1 VSKLVTDDD
10 TGRLSLLDSHTPCLR
25 SRATHSTRTLCVLIR
40 GKEDGVPRDLF
51 GDVTAP
57 SITLGTRKWYSV
69 PLSFVAHTAV
79 IGAIVVVPLV
89 ATGALPMP
97 ATRPMI
103 VELMTPPVPQPPPA
117 PRRAT
122 PAPPSPANRN
132 AAPSVAP
139 DTIAPDRNFDAGF
152 ENITHR
158 EIGIV
163 GGSEVDGGVVVPP
176 PAAAPPPAREERV
189 RIGGVVRAP
198 ERLSHV
204 APIYPPV
211 ALAARV
217 RGLVIIEAVIDTRG
231 NVQDARIL
239 RSDSPLLNEAAVT
252 AVRQWTYSPTL
263 LNGVPV
269 SVVMTVTV
277 QFALR

>member
-1 VSKLVTDDD
+1 M
-10 TGRLSLLDSHTPCLR
+10 
-25 SRATHSTRTLCVLIR
+25 
-40 GKEDGVPRDLF
+40 PRDLF

-79 IGAIVVVPLV
+79 IGVVVVVPLV

-97 ATRPMI
+97 ATGPMI
-103 VELMTPPVPQPPPA
+103 VELVTPPLPQPPPA
-117 PRRAT
+117 PRRAV
-122 PAPPSPANRN
+122 AASPPTAHRN
-132 AAPSVAP
+132 AAPSVTP
-139 DTIAPDRNFDAGF
+139 ETIAPEHDFDAGF
-152 ENITHR
+152 ENVAQTD
-158 EIGIV
+158 IGIV
-163 GGSEVDGGVVVPP
+163 GGSEVDGGTVAPP
-176 PAAAPPPAREERV
+176 PVAAPPPAREERV

-198 ERLSHV
+198 ERLSYV

-211 ALAARV
+211 ALAARL

-231 NVQDARIL
+231 HVQDARIL
-239 RSDSPLLNEAAVT
+239 RSDSPLLIEAAVT

-269 SVVMTVTV
+269 SVIMTVTV
-277 QFALR
+277 QFTLRQ